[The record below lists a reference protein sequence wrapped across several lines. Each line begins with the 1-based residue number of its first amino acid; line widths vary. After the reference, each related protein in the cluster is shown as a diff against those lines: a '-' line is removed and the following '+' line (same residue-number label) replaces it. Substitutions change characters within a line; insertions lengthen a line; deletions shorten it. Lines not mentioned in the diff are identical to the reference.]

1 MSSLPHTSTSKAK
14 SRIQPP
20 LSEEGELYVKWL
32 TTGQVAKRLGVSM
45 RTVSKWIDA
54 GVLRGI
60 RIPLSKDRRVHPQA
74 LAEFE
79 KLHGYDRARGKR

>member
-1 MSSLPHTSTSKAK
+1 MN
-14 SRIQPP
+14 
-20 LSEEGELYVKWL
+20 VKWL
-32 TTGQVAKRLGVSM
+32 TTGQVASRLGVSM
-45 RTVSKWIDA
+45 RTVSKWIDS

>member
-1 MSSLPHTSTSKAK
+1 MN
-14 SRIQPP
+14 
-20 LSEEGELYVKWL
+20 VKWL
-32 TTGQVAKRLGVSM
+32 TTGQVASRLGVSM
-45 RTVSKWIDA
+45 RTVSKWIDS

-79 KLHGYDRARGKR
+79 KLYGYDRARGKR

>member
-1 MSSLPHTSTSKAK
+1 MSFLPRMSTNKAK

-20 LSEEGELYVKWL
+20 LSEEGEMNVRWL
-32 TTGQVAKRLGVSM
+32 TTGQVAKRLGVAAK
-45 RTVSKWIDA
+45 TVSKWVDSGA
-54 GVLRGI
+54 MRGI
-60 RIPLSKDRRVHPQA
+60 RLPFSKDRRVHPQA

>member
-1 MSSLPHTSTSKAK
+1 MN
-14 SRIQPP
+14 
-20 LSEEGELYVKWL
+20 VKWL
-32 TTGQVAKRLGVSM
+32 TTGQVALRLGVSM
-45 RTVSKWIDA
+45 RTVSKWIDS